1 VAIKLLKVK
10 PIDIDSPWSG
20 YDPIIYDKETIEI
33 NIDNINMIQ
42 EIRIK
47 RKNKTDL
54 LFTKILMAG
63 MSNSITIDMDIK
75 KLRLLINGARQE
87 AVEVLY
93 G

>member
-1 VAIKLLKVK
+1 MAIKLLKVK